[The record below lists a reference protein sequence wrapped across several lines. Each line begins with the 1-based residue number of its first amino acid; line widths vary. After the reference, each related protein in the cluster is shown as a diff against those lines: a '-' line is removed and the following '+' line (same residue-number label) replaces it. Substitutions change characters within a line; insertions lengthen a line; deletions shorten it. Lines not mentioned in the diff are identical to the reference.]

1 MTATDVNARSIVIDA
16 LQCSDFNRDLLLDA
30 QKGGIT
36 AINAA
41 SVLWE
46 NFRGGMDYVDMWRQK
61 LAENADIAMPIR
73 TTDDILRAKT
83 EGKVGIILGW
93 QNTSPIED
101 RLDYFATF
109 KELGVNIMQLTYNT
123 QNFFGAGYLEEN
135 DSGLTGFGREAVDQM
150 GDCGIL
156 IDLSH
161 VGIRTSL
168 DTIAYSQKPVAITHC
183 LPSGLSDVPRNKP
196 DEVFQACA
204 AKGGVI
210 GTSLFSPGLA
220 KGNDASVADVI
231 DALQYTLELV
241 GEDHVAIGTDF
252 NHNRARPG
260 PWLLWANKDKGTG
273 RTLAE
278 FGSAKITKPEGIRH
292 SREFANLTAEM
303 QRRGWDEGQ
312 ITKIIGGNWMRLFGE
327 VWGGSPAS

>member
-1 MTATDVNARSIVIDA
+1 VTSSDLHTRSIVIDA
-16 LQCSDFNRDLLLDA
+16 LQCSDMNRDLLLDA

-36 AINAA
+36 AINAS

-46 NFRGGMDYVDMWRQK
+46 NFRGGMDYVAMWRRK

-73 TTDDILRAKT
+73 TTQDIHRAKD

-101 RLDYFATF
+101 RLEYFGIF
-109 KELGVNIMQLTYNT
+109 KDLGVNIMQLTYNT
-123 QNFFGAGYLEEN
+123 QNLFGAGYLEAN
-135 DSGLTGFGREAVDQM
+135 DSGLTGFGREAVDEM
-150 GDCGIL
+150 ADCGIL
-156 IDLSH
+156 VDLSH
-161 VGIRTSL
+161 VGIRTCL
-168 DTIAYSQKPVAITHC
+168 DTIAHSRKPVAITHC
-183 LPSGLSDVPRNKP
+183 LPSSLHDVPRNKP

-210 GTSLFSPGLA
+210 GTSLFAPGLA
-220 KGNDASVADVI
+220 QGNNATIADVV
-231 DALQYTLELV
+231 DALEFTLDLV

-273 RTLAE
+273 RTLAD
-278 FGSAKITKPEGIRH
+278 FGSAKITKPEGFRH
-292 SREFANLTAEM
+292 SREFGNLSAEM
-303 QRRGWDEGQ
+303 VLRGWGKTR
-312 ITKIIGGNWMRLFGE
+312 IAKILGGNWMRLFDE
-327 VWGGSPAS
+327 VWGT

>member
-1 MTATDVNARSIVIDA
+1 MTDSNLHNSSIVIDA

-36 AINAA
+36 AINAS

-46 NFRGGMDYVDMWRQK
+46 NFRGGMDYIAMWRQK
-61 LAENADIAMPIR
+61 LAENSDIAMPIR
-73 TTDDILRAKT
+73 TTQDILSAKT
-83 EGKVGIILGW
+83 EGRVGIILGW

-101 RLDYFATF
+101 RLDNFATF

-123 QNFFGAGYLEEN
+123 QNFFGAGYLEGK
-135 DSGLTGFGREAVDQM
+135 DSGLTGFGREAVDEM
-150 GDCGIL
+150 AKCGVL

-161 VGIRTSL
+161 VGIQTSL
-168 DTIAYSQKPVAITHC
+168 DTIDYSRKPVAITHC

-196 DEVFQACA
+196 DAVFKACA
-204 AKGGVI
+204 DKGGVI
-210 GTSLFSPGLA
+210 GTSLFAPGLA
-220 KGNDASVADVI
+220 KGNDADVRDVI
-231 DALQYTLELV
+231 DALEYTLNLV

-252 NHNRARPG
+252 NHNRPRPG

-278 FGSAKITKPEGIRH
+278 FGSAKITKPDGIRH
-292 SREFANLTAEM
+292 SGEFMNLTAEM
-303 QRRGWDEGQ
+303 KRRGWDDVLVQ
-312 ITKIIGGNWMRLFGE
+312 KILGGNWMRLFEDVWAGE
-327 VWGGSPAS
+327 

>member
-1 MTATDVNARSIVIDA
+1 MTVTDLHNRSIVIDA

-30 QKGGIT
+30 QKGGIS
-36 AINAA
+36 AINVS

-46 NFRGGMDYVDMWRQK
+46 NFRGGVEYIEMWRQK
-61 LAENADIAMPIR
+61 LAENADIVMPIR
-73 TTDDILRAKT
+73 TTNDIHCAKA

-101 RLDYFATF
+101 RLEYFAIF

-123 QNFFGAGYLEEN
+123 QNYFGAGYLEEN
-135 DSGLTGFGREAVDQM
+135 DSGLTGFGREAVDEM
-150 GDCGIL
+150 ADCGIL
-156 IDLSH
+156 VDLSH
-161 VGIRTSL
+161 VGIRTAL
-168 DTIAYSQKPVAITHC
+168 DTIAHSRKPVAITHC
-183 LPSGLSDVPRNKP
+183 LPSGLSKVPRNKP
-196 DEVFQACA
+196 DEIFQACA
-204 AKGGVI
+204 STGGVI
-210 GTSLFSPGLA
+210 GTSLFAPGLA
-220 KGNDASVADVI
+220 KGNDATVSDVI

-252 NHNRARPG
+252 NHNRPRPG

-278 FGSAKITKPEGIRH
+278 FGSAKITKPKGICH

-303 QRRGWDEGQ
+303 LNRGWDEAR
-312 ITKIIGGNWMRLFGE
+312 ITKILGGNWMRLFGE
-327 VWGGSPAS
+327 VWSGSIKL

>member
-1 MTATDVNARSIVIDA
+1 MTDSNLHNSSIVIDA

-36 AINAA
+36 AINAS

-46 NFRGGMDYVDMWRQK
+46 NFRGGMDYIAMWRQK
-61 LAENADIAMPIR
+61 LAENSDIAMPIR
-73 TTDDILRAKT
+73 TIQDILSAKT

-101 RLDYFATF
+101 RLDNFATF

-123 QNFFGAGYLEEN
+123 QNFFGAGYLEGK
-135 DSGLTGFGREAVDQM
+135 DSGLTGFGREAVDEM
-150 GDCGIL
+150 AKCGVL

-161 VGIRTSL
+161 VGIQTSL
-168 DTIAYSQKPVAITHC
+168 DTIDYSRKPVAITHC

-196 DEVFQACA
+196 DEVFKACA
-204 AKGGVI
+204 DKGGVI
-210 GTSLFSPGLA
+210 GTSLFAPGLA
-220 KGNDASVADVI
+220 KGNDADVRDVI
-231 DALQYTLELV
+231 DALEYTLTLV
-241 GEDHVAIGTDF
+241 GEDHVAFGTDF
-252 NHNRARPG
+252 NHNRPRPG

-278 FGSAKITKPEGIRH
+278 FGSAKITKPDGIRH
-292 SREFANLTAEM
+292 SGEFMNLTTEM
-303 QRRGWDEGQ
+303 KRRGWDDVLVQ
-312 ITKIIGGNWMRLFGE
+312 KILGGNWMRLFEDVWAGE
-327 VWGGSPAS
+327 